1 MAITL
6 SKGAVKA
13 IHGAV
18 DKLFDKVTARYIGP
32 QAAQRG
38 DTRILVG
45 YRPEMTLQGLY
56 EGAAREEATRPSL
69 DTAESLVDIAKGYL
83 DLNREQTKMKAVQA
97 VQSFLRN
104 AESKGV
110 STDVETVLGGH
121 LSDIWKT
128 TTEGVTKVLD
138 SEATR
143 ARNLGTL
150 EGITKINAVLGIED
164 PVVYFVVVRDGERC
178 EECTRVHLMDDR
190 ITPRCYLMSE
200 VDHGYHKR
208 GDDRPSWSGMHPRCR
223 CTPATLA
230 PGYGFDKGGMV
241 TWIERGHMELA
252 RQRG

>member
-6 SKGAVKA
+6 SRGAVKA
-13 IHGAV
+13 VHAAV
-18 DKLFDKVTARYIGP
+18 DKLFDRVTARYIGP
-32 QAAQRG
+32 HAAQRG

-56 EGAAREEATRPSL
+56 ESAAREESTRP
-69 DTAESLVDIAKGYL
+69 AEESVNSLVDIAKGYL
-83 DLNREQTKMKAVQA
+83 DLNREQTKIKAVQA

-104 AESKGV
+104 AESQGV

-128 TTEGVTKVLD
+128 TTENVKRVLD

-143 ARNLGTL
+143 ARNMGTL

-164 PVVYFVVVRDGERC
+164 PVVYFVTVRDGERC
-178 EECTRVHLMDDR
+178 EECTRVHLMPNKV
-190 ITPRCYLMSE
+190 TPRCFLMSE

-208 GDDRPSWSGMHPRCR
+208 GDDRPSWSGMHPLCR

-230 PGYGFDKGGMV
+230 PGYGFDAGGMV
-241 TWIERGHMELA
+241 SWIERGHNELA
-252 RQRG
+252 RQRS